1 MGTRNQTNVEEVTFF
16 LYTWHANLDI
26 SALLPTT
33 LVSANIWRCIGECC
47 GSGLPLVQAI
57 RVALSVE
64 KRKAMIKLSQPVLFL
79 LSCRE
84 ILNLVSDTISLLTLM
99 DQAHCSCIPLGFLA
113 NTSMSPFQSTRIEV
127 RALIYFSQ
135 LLFTTI
141 DTRLRELMCW

>member
-64 KRKAMIKLSQPVLFL
+64 KRKAMIKRNLEGSKL
-79 LSCRE
+79 LHTEEKEKTFIRQT
-84 ILNLVSDTISLLTLM
+84 LN
-99 DQAHCSCIPLGFLA
+99 
-113 NTSMSPFQSTRIEV
+113 
-127 RALIYFSQ
+127 
-135 LLFTTI
+135 
-141 DTRLRELMCW
+141 